1 MFWLNFLLY
10 VLLVFIFISFVKTT
24 LSKIF
29 NIEREKRSF
38 FSYNHINQ
46 LHKKIDWCIRISSA
60 IVIIITQY
68 FIIYQSHSI
77 YVFLVT
83 ATLFAVLDYS
93 IRALFEWKYSQN
105 PKQSILTISEMLI
118 LITVIAIVIR
128 LDLLNIV
135 SQ

>member
-1 MFWLNFLLY
+1 
-10 VLLVFIFISFVKTT
+10 
-24 LSKIF
+24 SKIF